1 MTVSADSQGAKKTD
15 DVAAAS
21 ASPDE
26 ASHAATAVDQ
36 RASAGTAPSAPSSK
50 PGGEEPPMVLEPDLP
65 SDGRD
70 AVGEAMIRDLPQRPE
85 LSEPPSQ
92 PHPSTQAK

>member
-1 MTVSADSQGAKKTD
+1 MNVFADARDPKAIQADVSPANPNTAGHADTVLDQQASSGAE
-15 DVAAAS
+15 S
-21 ASPDE
+21 L
-26 ASHAATAVDQ
+26 
-36 RASAGTAPSAPSSK
+36 APRHQ
-50 PGGEEPPMVLEPDLP
+50 PGGEEPGMALEPNLP

-92 PHPSTQAK
+92 PHPSNQAS

>member
-1 MTVSADSQGAKKTD
+1 MTVSPADSGKFQS
-15 DVAAAS
+15 AAS
-21 ASPDE
+21 NASQAP
-26 ASHAATAVDQ
+26 
-36 RASAGTAPSAPSSK
+36 AGQQAGSGIDSTSPRQQ
-50 PGGEEPPMVLEPDLP
+50 PGGEEPEMALESDLP

-92 PHPSTQAK
+92 PDLSSQPT

>member
-1 MTVSADSQGAKKTD
+1 MTVSPDSRGPSGSEDAAHPDAPRGAN
-15 DVAAAS
+15 
-21 ASPDE
+21 E
-26 ASHAATAVDQ
+26 G
-36 RASAGTAPSAPSSK
+36 AGQQAGSGAAPSAPRHK
-50 PGGEEPPMVLEPDLP
+50 PGGEEPEMALEPDLP

-92 PHPSTQAK
+92 PDPSSQAQ

>member
-1 MTVSADSQGAKKTD
+1 MTVSPADSRKFQS
-15 DVAAAS
+15 AAS
-21 ASPDE
+21 NASQAP
-26 ASHAATAVDQ
+26 
-36 RASAGTAPSAPSSK
+36 AGQPARPSGQQAGSGIDSTSPRQQ
-50 PGGEEPPMVLEPDLP
+50 PGGEEPEMALESDLP

-92 PHPSTQAK
+92 PDLSSQPT

>member
-1 MTVSADSQGAKKTD
+1 MTAAPEDSSKFQSAALNTAQAPAGQPAKPSGQQ
-15 DVAAAS
+15 VAADIHS
-21 ASPDE
+21 TSPR
-26 ASHAATAVDQ
+26 Q
-36 RASAGTAPSAPSSK
+36 Q
-50 PGGEEPPMVLEPDLP
+50 PGGEEPAMALEPDLP

-92 PHPSTQAK
+92 PNPSSQPT

>member
-1 MTVSADSQGAKKTD
+1 MNVSPADSSNFHSAALNAAQTPADQPAKP
-15 DVAAAS
+15 S
-21 ASPDE
+21 
-26 ASHAATAVDQ
+26 DQ
-36 RASAGTAPSAPSSK
+36 HAGTDMDSTSPRQQ
-50 PGGEEPPMVLEPDLP
+50 PGGEEPELALEPDVP

-92 PHPSTQAK
+92 PDPSSQPT